1 MAGEE
6 EDYGSARITI
16 DLDDTAA
23 VGEAQA
29 LGQRIQNA
37 LDRATRNIGQQIRR
51 NIQRGLTAAISARV
65 EPDTARFQARVQ
77 RALRGLAVTVDV
89 SPDLSLFDAA
99 LRGHRLPDLP
109 VTLVPDLDAL
119 NRRLR
124 GHKLPQ
130 LALDVL
136 LDLDGL
142 DRRIRGHKFP
152 QALLDVVPDLTGFL
166 ARIRALLAGEEVAIR
181 VVPDLDDFDA
191 RIRAHRAPDVTVNVD
206 PDANRFSR
214 ALSGLTGVAGRVGGV
229 LLKALKFGAI
239 GIAAAGAA
247 TGIAKFVAALAP
259 AAGLLA
265 AVPAVVLGF
274 QAALGALKL
283 ALAGVGDAFQAA
295 LTGDAKEFEKS
306 LENLSP
312 KARAA
317 AQEVRA
323 LKPAFEELRNSV
335 QDGFF
340 AQIEGQITST
350 AKALSGPLKTGLT
363 GISTAWGVAAKNA
376 LGYVKGAQGVAN
388 VRSILGGAQ
397 AATEGLSQTTNK
409 LTAGVLQVAAVIS
422 DRFGA
427 ELSGGIAN
435 LGQRFGDFLQRISSG
450 GQAVAWVDGALNT
463 LAQLGDLLGN
473 LGQIIG
479 GVFSA
484 GNAAGAGFLNNLQT
498 VTQSV
503 ADFVNSAQGQSALQ
517 DLFAT
522 VGTIASQLGPIL
534 GALVTQVGAIAPAL
548 APVFSALGPALVSL
562 INALGPALAQIA
574 PSLQTVGQ
582 ALAEGLGKIDL
593 GQLGTAIGSALSALA
608 PLLPLAGQL
617 VSVLASALAPVLQN
631 LATLFQPIISALV
644 GALLPVLPGIATAFS
659 QLAAAMQPL
668 AAGAG
673 QAVAQLFEG
682 LAPLLSTLVDA
693 LVQVSSALVPVYT
706 ALADALLPA
715 LPPIVDALT
724 AVATALIPLLPSLAG
739 LVAAVAPLVVM
750 VIRLAA
756 PVLRIAAAFAAWL
769 TIKIVVPVIQG
780 IVGALTGLVGA
791 ITSVVSFVVSLPG
804 RISSGLSAVAGF
816 FRDAFTGAREA
827 VSSGIDSVVQFFTG
841 LPGKITSGLSSLGST
856 IGQFFVSAFATAQAG
871 LSTAVQAVVDFFVAL
886 PGRIVAGLL
895 ALPGLLLDA
904 FTSAVAFAIIG
915 LLTVVAG
922 IVFVFTELPGRIYNA
937 LAALGQFLLTSFVN
951 GFNLVTSTVSGWIS
965 STAAFFQA
973 LPGRIAGALASLG
986 SFLLRNFV
994 AGFNLVRSA
1003 VTSGISTTVGFFRA
1017 LPGRIAGALASLGSF
1032 LLRNFV
1038 AGFNLVRGRIT
1049 SFISSA
1055 VSFFR
1060 GLPGKVAS
1068 ALSALPGRI
1077 ASAFTS
1083 AAGKARS
1090 AVSSLISGV
1099 VDLFRGL
1106 PGKILGAIGNIG
1118 GQIMA
1123 KVKSGLPSSVRK
1135 YLPFAKGG
1143 IVYGPTHAL
1152 IGEAGPEVVIPLTNP
1167 KRAAQLA
1174 QQSGLLGMLAGQART
1189 LATATTSGGTA
1200 AVGGAVS
1207 TLRSL
1212 LAGIGNLLDN
1222 VGAQVVQGMVDGIRN
1237 NAGLV
1242 ASAAADMA
1250 DTAAVSARD
1259 TLEIHSPSKVFAK
1272 IGRDVGRGF
1281 VQGLTGTAAQI
1292 KSTTE
1297 KLVRDIQNA
1306 FSGKKTRLDDRL
1318 VAMLDAGNK
1327 RLTTL
1332 AAQRDALAKRIADAQ
1347 KFAADTT
1354 AQALQA
1360 FSLQNLAQGIA
1371 DGQALTVKALTANL
1385 QGAVDQVKL
1394 FSGQLNRL
1402 AKRGLRKD
1410 LLQQLVGLG
1419 PQQGAQLASTL
1430 ASATSDQLKRINNL
1444 QGQLTKASGALGTT
1458 SADVLFDAGKQAG
1471 KGFLTGLQAQR
1482 KSIEKLMLD
1491 IAKGMQSAIRT
1502 ALKIH
1507 SPSLVMRRL
1516 GEYTGAGLELGL
1528 VQRMAGIMRASTAAA
1543 RSMVDAV
1550 AGQFGLLPGRVSS
1563 SLGAVG
1569 DMGADVVPLT
1579 RGQRVRQAGAAA
1591 AAGGGRFGAGTTIN
1605 NHFEIREVGDG
1616 QMTAHRVVN
1625 RLVYAAGL

>member
-1 MAGEE
+1 VAGEE
-6 EDYGSARITI
+6 EDYGSASIRIV
-16 DLDDTAA
+16 LDDTAA
-23 VGEAQA
+23 VGDAQA
-29 LGQRIQNA
+29 LGQRIQTA
-37 LDRATRNIGQQIRR
+37 LDRATRNIGQQVRR
-51 NIQRGLTAAISARV
+51 NIQRGLTSAISARV
-65 EPDTARFQARVQ
+65 EPDLTRFETQVQ
-77 RALRGLAVTVDV
+77 DSLRGLAATVDV
-89 SPDLSLFDAA
+89 TPDLAGLNAA
-99 LRGHRLPDLP
+99 LRGHKLPELA

-152 QALLDVVPDLTGFL
+152 QALLDVVPDLTVFL
-166 ARIRALLAGEEVAIR
+166 ARIRALLAGEEVSIR

-191 RIRAHRAPDVTVNVD
+191 RIRAHRAPDVTVNVN

-283 ALAGVGDAFQAA
+283 ALAGVSDAFQAA

-317 AQEVRA
+317 AREVRA

-517 DLFAT
+517 ELFAT

-548 APVFSALGPALVSL
+548 APVFSALGPALVSV

-593 GQLGTAIGSALSALA
+593 GQLGTAIGSTLSALA

-682 LAPLLSTLVDA
+682 LSPLLSTLVDS
-693 LVQVSSALVPVYT
+693 LVQVSAALVPVYT

-715 LPPIVDALT
+715 LPPIIDALT
-724 AVATALIPLLPSLAG
+724 AVAAALIPLLPSLAG

-750 VIRLAA
+750 AVRLAA

-769 TIKIVVPVIQG
+769 TIKIVVPVIQE

-827 VSSGIDSVVQFFTG
+827 VSTGIDAVVQFFTG

-871 LSTAVQAVVDFFVAL
+871 LSTAAQAVVDFFVAL
-886 PGRIVAGLL
+886 PGRIVAGLM

-904 FTSAVAFAIIG
+904 FTSAVAYVIIG
-915 LLTVVAG
+915 VLTAIAG
-922 IVFVFTELPGRIYNA
+922 LVFIFTELPVRIYNA
-937 LAALGQFLLTSFVN
+937 LVGLGQFLISAFVS
-951 GFNLVTSTVSGWIS
+951 GFNVVTSTVSGWIS
-965 STAAFFQA
+965 ATVAFFQA
-973 LPGRIAGALASLG
+973 LPGRIAGALSSLG
-986 SFLLRNFV
+986 SFLLRNFTS
-994 AGFNLVRSA
+994 AFNSA
-1003 VTSGISTTVGFFRA
+1003 RATVSGWISSTVGFFRA
-1017 LPGRIAGALASLGSF
+1017 LPGRIAGALSSLGSF
-1032 LLRNFV
+1032 LLRNFTS
-1038 AGFNLVRGRIT
+1038 AFNSARSRVT
-1049 SFISSA
+1049 SFISTTA
-1055 VSFFR
+1055 NFFR
-1060 GLPGKVAS
+1060 QLPGRVAS
-1068 ALSALPGRI
+1068 ALSSLPGRI

-1099 VDLFRGL
+1099 VSLFSAL
-1106 PGKILGAIGNIG
+1106 PGKILAAIGNIG

-1174 QQSGLLGMLAGQART
+1174 HQSGLMGILAGQART
-1189 LATATTSGGTA
+1189 LAASATAATSSSGA

-1237 NAGLV
+1237 NAGQV
-1242 ASAAADMA
+1242 AAAATELA
-1250 DTAAVSARD
+1250 DTAAVAARD

-1281 VQGLTGTAAQI
+1281 VAGLTGTAAQI

-1347 KFAADTT
+1347 KFAAETT
-1354 AQALQA
+1354 SQALQA
-1360 FSLQNLAQGIA
+1360 FSLQNLTQGM
-1371 DGQALTVKALTANL
+1371 DQVTTKGLTAGL
-1385 QGAVDQVKL
+1385 EGAVKQVKT
-1394 FSGQLNRL
+1394 FSAQLNNL
-1402 AKRGLRKD
+1402 AKRGLSKA
-1410 LLQQLVGLG
+1410 LLQQIVSLG
-1419 PQQGAQLASTL
+1419 PVQGAQIAAALAGSTKD
-1430 ASATSDQLKRINNL
+1430 ALKRLNGL
-1444 QGQLTKASGALGTT
+1444 QGQLSKASTSLGNT

-1482 KSIEKLMLD
+1482 KSIERLMLD

-1516 GEYTGAGLELGL
+1516 GAFTGAGLELGL
-1528 VQRMAGIMRASTAAA
+1528 VDRMAGIMRASTAAA

-1569 DMGADVVPLT
+1569 DLGAGVVPLT
-1579 RGQRVRQAGAAA
+1579 RAQRVRQAGAAS
-1591 AAGGGRFGAGTTIN
+1591 AAGGGQFGAGTTIN

-1616 QMTAHRVVN
+1616 HVTAHRVVN